1 MAQTSVA
8 QSMIALAI
16 IVGPFAMTCCEGGVN
31 YEEAPINYSKTT
43 PANPI
48 SRLQKQIDD
57 NSSGLTFVKPQ
68 GYLKSLLKSLDILE
82 SSQVLTFAKTS
93 LQAGLISPSAPR
105 AIYFNDQ
112 IHVGYVEDGLIEIAV
127 ADPALGMAF
136 YTLEQFETEKPRFV
150 QATNNCLTCHGAART
165 RNVPGLQIRSVY
177 PDPKG
182 QPVIAAGSVRT
193 DHTTPLDK
201 RWGGWYVTGRHGTQ
215 LHLGNFTL
223 ADDKK
228 PKSID
233 NASGQN
239 LIDLSTRFD
248 TTRYLT
254 PHSDIVALMVLEHQ
268 ADTFNLMTI
277 ANFEG
282 RYADFLRIQQLQ
294 DQNADPAAIQ
304 KVADARIAKAGEALV
319 RSLLFCG
326 EAPLKEPV
334 EGTGRFS
341 SEFAANSPRD
351 RKGRS
356 LRDFDLQ
363 TRLFKHPCSYLIY
376 SESFA
381 ALPDNVKRYVYER
394 LQSILSSSDT
404 TADFSHLSLKDREV
418 LLGILLETKEDFASL
433 QKRTQDSR
441 RAP

>member
-1 MAQTSVA
+1 MTVA
-8 QSMIALAI
+8 IAI
-16 IVGPFAMTCCEGGVN
+16 IVWPFAMTRCDGGVN
-31 YEEAPINYSKTT
+31 YEEAPISYSKTT
-43 PANPI
+43 PVNPI
-48 SRLQKQIDD
+48 SRLQKQIDEA
-57 NSSGLTFVKPQ
+57 SCGLAFEKPQ
-68 GYLKSLLKSLDILE
+68 GYLKSLLRALDIPE

-93 LQAGLISPSAPR
+93 LQAGLISPSTPR

-112 IHVGYVEDGLIEIAV
+112 THVGYVQDGLIEIAV

-136 YTLEQFETEKPRFV
+136 YTLEQLETEKPRFV
-150 QATNNCLTCHGAART
+150 QATNHCLTCHGAART

-193 DHTTPLDK
+193 DHTTPMEK

-233 NASGQN
+233 NSSGQN

-248 TTRYLT
+248 TSTYLT

-268 ADTFNLMTI
+268 ADTLNLLTI

-282 RYADFLRIQQLQ
+282 RYADFVRNQRERSP
-294 DQNADPAAIQ
+294 DPAATQ
-304 KVADARIAKAGEALV
+304 KVAETRIAKAGDALV
-319 RSLLFCG
+319 RNLLFCG
-326 EAPLKEPV
+326 EAQLKDPV
-334 EGTGRFS
+334 AGTGRFA
-341 SEFAANSPRD
+341 SEFAANTTRD
-351 RKGRS
+351 NKGRS

-363 TRLFKHPCSYLIY
+363 TRLFKYPCSYLIY
-376 SESFA
+376 SDSFA
-381 ALPDNVKRYVYER
+381 ALPLNVKTYVYMR
-394 LQSILSSSDT
+394 LVSVLSSSDT
-404 TADFSHLSLKDREV
+404 TDDFSHLSLKDREAI
-418 LLGILLETKEDFASL
+418 LGILLETKEDFASI
-433 QKRTQDSR
+433 QKRTAASER
-441 RAP
+441 SP